1 MRENET
7 LETPRAVRAAQEI
20 ARSFG
25 LIVDDP
31 AILAE
36 GCAVRVHLKPAPLVA
51 RVSTLTALLRQP
63 IDVWLRRE
71 VEVAGFLASRGA
83 PVVAPSDLLP
93 AGPHWHNGFCV
104 SFWSYVKPLQSEPP
118 SIAVASSMLSAL
130 HRTLREYPGALPLLA
145 PPLSDIPSSLAR
157 MEAQRAI
164 SAEDL
169 GLLRRAFARL
179 SSRLTPESLGALQ
192 PLHGDAHV
200 YNLIAS
206 ERGWLWNDF
215 EDVCLGPVAWDLA
228 SMSPDDTGFDSYPDA
243 PAPASMAFFRE
254 VRRLHGVCWWYAL
267 KAELPAWEPY
277 ILPMLEG
284 IRQAEDQA

>member
-1 MRENET
+1 MKPLR
-7 LETPRAVRAAQEI
+7 PRAVRAAQEL

-31 AILAE
+31 TILAE
-36 GCAVRVHLKPAPLVA
+36 GCAVRVHLRPAPVVA

-63 IDVWLRRE
+63 VDVWLRRE
-71 VEVAGFLASRGA
+71 VEVAGFLAQRGA
-83 PVVAPSDLLP
+83 PVVAPSDLLT
-93 AGPHWHNGFCV
+93 AGPHWRDGFCV
-104 SFWSYVKPLQSEPP
+104 SFWSYVKPRQSEPP
-118 SIAVASSMLSAL
+118 SIAVAASMLHEL
-130 HRTLREYPGALPLLA
+130 RRTLREYPRELLLLA
-145 PPLSDIPSSLAR
+145 PPLSDIPSSLVR

-164 SAEDL
+164 SEDDL
-169 GLLRRAFARL
+169 GLLRCAFARL
-179 SSRLTPESLGALQ
+179 SSRLTPEALGPLQ
-192 PLHGDAHV
+192 PLHGDAHI
-200 YNLIAS
+200 YNMIAS

-228 SMSPDDTGFDSYPDA
+228 SMSLDDTGLEAYPNA

-284 IRQAEDQA
+284 IRQAEAQE